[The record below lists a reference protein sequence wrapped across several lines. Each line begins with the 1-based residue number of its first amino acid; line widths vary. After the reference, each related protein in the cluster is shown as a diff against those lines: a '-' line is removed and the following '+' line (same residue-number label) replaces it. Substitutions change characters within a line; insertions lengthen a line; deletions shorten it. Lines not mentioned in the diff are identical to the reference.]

1 MPPLWIFE
9 RRLLLLLCAFG
20 PSVKSLNNAPLK
32 LPASTGSLCSRM
44 SPLPFELQLALRYLR
59 PKRTFVSVITLI
71 SIIGVMLGVAVLIIV
86 ISVMTGFDKE
96 LRDKILGFNP
106 HMKVTTFSREPLKNY
121 RAVAEQISS
130 NENVVT
136 VAPYIEEHIF
146 LGTQPEFGK
155 RQYAPQFLRAVDP
168 KNTAGIDILPKS
180 IVDGEFNLRGK
191 RVLIGITTARNL
203 GIKVGDHILL
213 VSTRELEENIE
224 ARTNETAAAT
234 LPEDFKVA
242 GIFDVGHYEY
252 NAAFVVTS
260 LVTAQEIYDYGD
272 AAEGLFVNVKN
283 AYGAAAVRTELS
295 KTIRGDVYI
304 STWLEEHSMFLDA
317 LVVEKNVMF
326 YLLFFIMV
334 VAAFGIMSAQI
345 TFVVQKTREIGML
358 KALGASRF
366 QIMWVFLSQ
375 SLMVGIM
382 GVLSGLGLGMLA
394 VSYRNEFLVLMRK
407 LLNFELF
414 PEKLYMFNKLP
425 ALVVPQDV
433 ALICGASLVICI
445 LAGLFPAW
453 NAARLHPIEALRHE

>member
-1 MPPLWIFE
+1 
-9 RRLLLLLCAFG
+9 
-20 PSVKSLNNAPLK
+20 
-32 LPASTGSLCSRM
+32 M
-44 SPLPFELQLALRYLR
+44 SPLPFELQLAIRYLR
-59 PKRTFVSVITLI
+59 PKRTFVSVITVI
-71 SIIGVMLGVAVLIIV
+71 SIVGVMLGVAVLIVV

-106 HMKVTTFSREPLKNY
+106 HLRVTNFNGESLKNY
-121 RAVAEQISS
+121 RFIAETISAS
-130 NENVVT
+130 PNVQS
-136 VAPYIEEHIF
+136 VAPFIEEHI
-146 LGTQPEFGK
+146 LLRTQPEFGK
-155 RQYAPQFLRAVDP
+155 PNYAPQYLRGIDP
-168 KNTAGIDILPKS
+168 KNTAGIDIIPRS
-180 IVDGEFNLRGK
+180 IVDGEFNLRGR
-191 RVLIGITTARNL
+191 RVLIGVTTARNL
-203 GIKVGDHILL
+203 GLKVGDRIVLI
-213 VSTRELEENIE
+213 STRELEELHE
-224 ARTNETAAAT
+224 ARKDEKADVP
-234 LPEDFKVA
+234 LPDDFEIA

-260 LVTAQEIYDYGD
+260 LVTAQEIYDMGD
-272 AAEGLFVNVKN
+272 AAEGLFVNIKN
-283 AYGAAAVRTELS
+283 AYSADAVRRELS
-295 KTIRGDVYI
+295 QTIGGDVFI
-304 STWLEEHSMFLDA
+304 STWLEDHSMFLDA

-375 SLMVGIM
+375 SLMVGVM

-394 VSYRNEFLVLMRK
+394 VSYRNEFLFAMRK

-425 ALVVPQDV
+425 ALVVTQDV
-433 ALICGASLVICI
+433 ALICGASLIICV
-445 LAGLFPAW
+445 LAGLFPAF